1 MIGDGGKVKRVMS
14 QSEDII
20 LEMKNNYKHKK
31 IKMIILMKTIT
42 VTL

>member
-1 MIGDGGKVKRVMS
+1 MIGDGGKVMGVMS

-31 IKMIILMKTIT
+31 IKIVIIILIT
-42 VTL
+42 NK

>member
-1 MIGDGGKVKRVMS
+1 MIGDGGKVMGVMS

-31 IKMIILMKTIT
+31 IKINNSNNNINNK
-42 VTL
+42 

>member
-1 MIGDGGKVKRVMS
+1 MIGDGGKVMGVMS

-31 IKMIILMKTIT
+31 IKIIVIIILIT
-42 VTL
+42 NK